1 MTLTN
6 VGFPGRAV
14 RRLAAWC
21 CLGLISLC
29 LSPAVAQTYPS
40 RPMRIVIPFAAGGS
54 TDILGRTIAS
64 HLERRFGVP
73 VFVENR
79 PGGATVVGAMAVA
92 KAEPDAHTL
101 LLASDTT
108 YAINPHVLL
117 NTAFD
122 PIKELAPV
130 SVIGNAPNWIVVA
143 ENSKYR
149 DFASFVQDVREN
161 PGKVSA
167 SVNSIGG
174 QVHLVLNAWARRN
187 NLDLTIV
194 PYPGVARAVPDLMGG
209 NLSAICDV
217 VGGTARYVEDGKM
230 RALALFQAA
239 PSDLV
244 KTPSY
249 TESGQKDLD
258 IVTSFVMFTTAG
270 SKQADIDRVSAEI
283 AAILKE
289 PEVAAKLRTLAISPV
304 GLNPA
309 QSSAFVLRENA
320 RFGKIVAETGFKL

>member
-1 MTLTN
+1 MVPFITGLRTRWARCFALMC
-6 VGFPGRAV
+6 VTAV
-14 RRLAAWC
+14 S
-21 CLGLISLC
+21 SLC
-29 LSPAVAQTYPS
+29 TGTALAHNYPS
-40 RPMRIVIPFAAGGS
+40 KPMRIVVPFAPGGS
-54 TDILGRTIAS
+54 TDILARTIAS
-64 HLERRFGVP
+64 HLEKRYGVP
-73 VFVENR
+73 VVVENR

-117 NTAFD
+117 NTPFD

-143 ENSKYR
+143 ANSQFR
-149 DFASFVQDVREN
+149 DFGTFVQAIKDN
-161 PGKVSA
+161 PGKISV

-174 QVHLVLNAWARRN
+174 QVHLVLNAWAKRN
-187 NLDLTIV
+187 QLDLTIV
-194 PYPGVARAVPDLMGG
+194 PYPGVARAVPDLFGG

-217 VGGTARYVEDGKM
+217 VGGTARYVDDGKM
-230 RALALFQAA
+230 RALALFQAT

-249 TESGQKDLD
+249 TVAGQKDLD

-270 SKQADIDRVSAEI
+270 SRQADIDKVSAEI
-283 AAILKE
+283 ASILKE
-289 PEVAAKLRTLAISPV
+289 PSVAEKLRSLAISPV
-304 GLNPA
+304 GSTPA
-309 QSSAFVLRENA
+309 ETRAFTLQENA
-320 RFGKIVAETGFKL
+320 RFKKIVEETGFKL